1 METGTQGPADIGNL
15 PTSSLNRIALA
26 RVGFHV
32 GARLRSLQNYGPF
45 LASSHVFVSMNA
57 IEFSPQR

>member
-26 RVGFHV
+26 RAGSHF
-32 GARLRSLQNYGPF
+32 GARLRSLQNHGPF
-45 LASSHVFVSMNA
+45 LTYSYVFAGMNA
-57 IEFSPQR
+57 IDFSPQR